1 MSPETAAVLPVGQD
15 LLRRDIRL
23 LGDML
28 GEVIAELVGPSAL
41 ELVEEIRQIS
51 RDRRAGTPAAELKLA
66 ERIEGLEA
74 GAARTVARAFSVY
87 FDLANIAEDRHRIR
101 VLRSREQGRYPKPLS
116 ESIGAAIERLHDLG
130 FTSEQVQQTLEKLMV
145 ELVFTAHPS
154 EAKRRSIR
162 AKLRRMR
169 RGLQELD
176 RDDLLP
182 RERERITAAIRSDL
196 IVLWQTEFLRPQRP
210 TVREEV
216 QRGLSI
222 VPRLWEVVPQV
233 CESLRRAVELAY
245 PGERLE
251 IGPILRFGSWMGGD
265 RDGNPN
271 VTTDVTAQTLLWLRE
286 TAIGQH
292 LARARKMY
300 DFLSI
305 SVREADAGAELL
317 QQLHEAAERWPE
329 LATRLEKVAAPEIY
343 RRWITVL
350 QWRLECSLPLEAFE
364 PPRLGAYRGGD
375 EFLADLRLMSAALRA
390 HHGQLLLESEVQRWI
405 DEAQVFGLH
414 LASLDVRQ
422 DSRRHSEVMTEVF
435 TAIGVATDYDK
446 RQEAERQVL
455 LSETMPWTKPIP
467 EAGLTPLARDT
478 LQLFRLLRRT
488 VDVFGSEAIGGH
500 VISMTQAPS
509 DVLTVVWF
517 WKWATSETSQ
527 SSPAEAPPQPGPA
540 RAFAPGCELRIIPLF
555 EKIDDLRHA
564 TATFTAMLAHPV
576 YAQHLAGQSN
586 RQVVMVGYSDS
597 TKDGGY
603 LAACWG
609 LYQAQSA
616 LAGVA
621 RDAGI
626 RLTFFHGRGGSLG
639 RGGGPAAR
647 GILSL
652 PREAQDGTLRLTE
665 QGEVLAERYDDV
677 QIAYRHLEQVSWAT
691 LLACTEQREAPSE
704 DWFALMQEISQRAF
718 QVYRELVDLPG
729 FMVYFTEATPIEAIE
744 DLPIGS
750 RPSRRRGERTLND
763 LRAIP
768 WVFAWTQN
776 RCMIPAWYGIGTAL
790 TDVKY
795 RDRRSWQMLCE
806 MYREWPFFQATI
818 DNASLALAKAD
829 MYIAQ
834 RYSELCQDTEVR
846 QRVWRAIASEYDRSR
861 QALLDLMGGSD
872 LLAATPWFQ
881 SSVEVRNPYIDPLN
895 LIQIELLRRRR
906 SLPDAAAEEHER
918 LRDLLRLT
926 VQGIAAGMRTTG

>member
-1 MSPETAAVLPVGQD
+1 M
-15 LLRRDIRL
+15 

-28 GEVIAELVGPSAL
+28 GEVIAELVGPESL
-41 ELVEEIRQIS
+41 QLVEEIRQIS
-51 RDRRAGTPAAELKLA
+51 RDRRAGTPAAERQLA
-66 ERIEGLEA
+66 ERIETLKA
-74 GAARTVARAFSVY
+74 GDARTVARAFSVY
-87 FDLANIAEDRHRIR
+87 FDLANIAEDRHRVR
-101 VLRSREQGRYPKPLS
+101 VLRSREQARYPQPLS
-116 ESIGAAIERLHDLG
+116 ESIGAAVVRLLERG
-130 FTSEQVQQTLEKLMV
+130 FTPEQLRQTLDKLMV

-169 RGLQELD
+169 RGLQDLD

-182 RERERITAAIRSDL
+182 RERERIQSTIRSDL
-196 IVLWQTEFLRPQRP
+196 TVLWQTEFLRPGRP

-233 CESLRRAVELAY
+233 CESLRRAVHTAY
-245 PGERLE
+245 PSETLE
-251 IGPILRFGSWMGGD
+251 LGPVLRFGSWIGGD

-292 LARARKMY
+292 LNHCRQMY

-305 SVREADAGAELL
+305 SVREGESGAELL
-317 QQLHEAAERWPE
+317 QKLTDAVANWPE
-329 LATRLEKVAAPEIY
+329 LAERLEKVAAPELY
-343 RRWITVL
+343 RRWITVI
-350 QWRLECSLPLEAFE
+350 QWRLERSLPQAAFE
-364 PPRLGAYRGGD
+364 PRSAGAYRGRE
-375 EFLADLRLMSAALRA
+375 EFLSDLRLMSTSLRE
-390 HHGQLLLESEVQRWI
+390 HHGQLLLENEVQRWI

-422 DSRRHSEVMTEVF
+422 DSRRHSEVMTDILS
-435 TAIGVATDYDK
+435 AIGVVADYDQ
-446 RQEAERQVL
+446 RPEVERQAL
-455 LSETMPWTKPIP
+455 LSQSMPWNKPIP
-467 EAGLTPLARDT
+467 EAGLAPLTRDT

-488 VDVFGSEAIGGH
+488 VDVFGPEAIGGH
-500 VISMTQAPS
+500 VISLTQAPS
-509 DVLTVVWF
+509 DVLTVVWL
-517 WKWATSETSQ
+517 WQWACVESGRKDFTDKQ
-527 SSPAEAPPQPGPA
+527 GDNRDHAASSDGD
-540 RAFAPGCELRIIPLF
+540 LRIIPLF

-564 TATFTAMLAHPV
+564 TETFTAVLAHPV
-576 YAQHLAGQSN
+576 YARHLAAQGN

-616 LAGVA
+616 LARVA
-621 RDAGI
+621 RDADI

-677 QIAYRHLEQVSWAT
+677 QIAYRHLEQVSWAM
-691 LLACTEQREAPSE
+691 LLASTEQGEAPSP
-704 DWFALMQEISQRAF
+704 DWIKIMEEIAQRAF

-729 FMVYFTEATPIEAIE
+729 FMTYFTEATPIEAIE

-750 RPSRRRGERTLND
+750 RPARRRGERTLTD

-795 RDRRSWQMLCE
+795 RDRRDWQTLCE

-834 RYSELCQDTEVR
+834 RYSELCQDADVR
-846 QRVWRAIASEYDRSR
+846 HRVWRAIASEYDRSR
-861 QALLDLMGGSD
+861 QALLDLIGGSA
-872 LLAATPWFQ
+872 LLGSTPWFQ

-906 SLPDAAAEEHER
+906 ALPDDAVEEHEK